1 MVFKQIQRESRPH
14 PLTTDIVNSRSCV
27 TDYLVYI
34 LKKSKN
40 IFIKKKKIV
49 PQFLLLKFSS
59 ILKVLVAVY
68 VWFWKRNE
76 KAEEVCKVGVGTLS
90 MYCL

>member
-14 PLTTDIVNSRSCV
+14 ALITDIVNSRSCV

-40 IFIKKKKIV
+40 IFIKKKKRKDCPTIFAAQV
-49 PQFLLLKFSS
+49 F
-59 ILKVLVAVY
+59 
-68 VWFWKRNE
+68 
-76 KAEEVCKVGVGTLS
+76 
-90 MYCL
+90 